1 MTAPLPEAAR
11 RVLDFWFD
19 TPGSAGWNTTRPA
32 WFIKSDEF
40 DAQIRHQFLADWQAA
55 QAAISGATDDWSA
68 TPEGACAR
76 VVLLDQF
83 PRNMFRNDPRSFAT
97 DAQALALAKRMV
109 ATGMDRALPTD
120 HHRMFCYMPFE
131 HSEVLEDQDEAVRL
145 MTQLREASGGKVDVV
160 EWADKHRVIIARY
173 GRFPHRNA
181 VLGRQS
187 TEQELAFLRQ
197 PGSSF

>member
-1 MTAPLPEAAR
+1 MTDQLPEGALR
-11 RVLDFWFD
+11 LVDFWFGQ
-19 TPGSAGWNTTRPA
+19 PGSAAWNTERPQ
-32 WFIKSDEF
+32 WFTKSDAF
-40 DAQIRHQFLADWQAA
+40 DAQIRTNFLSDWQVACD
-55 QAAISGATDDWSA
+55 GAPDDWSV

-83 PRNMFRNDPRSFAT
+83 PRNMFRNDPRSFGS
-97 DAQALALAKRMV
+97 DAQALPLARRIV
-109 ATGMDRALPTD
+109 ATGMDRKLPTD
-120 HHRMFCYMPFE
+120 YHRMFCYMPFE
-131 HSEVLEDQDEAVRL
+131 HSEALEDQDEAVRL
-145 MTQLREASGGKVDVV
+145 MTQLRESSGGVVDVV
-160 EWADKHRVIIARY
+160 EWAEKHRAIITRF

>member
-19 TPGSAGWNTTRPA
+19 TPGSAGWNTARRP
-32 WFIKSDEF
+32 WFTKSDEY
-40 DAQIRHQFLADWQAA
+40 DAEIRRQFLADWQAA
-55 QAAISGATDDWSA
+55 HEGATDDWSV

-97 DAQALALAKRMV
+97 DAQALALAKRIV
-109 ATGMDRALPTD
+109 ATGRDRALPTD

-131 HSEVLEDQDEAVRL
+131 HSEALEDQDEAVRL
-145 MTQLREASGGKVDVV
+145 MTQLRDASGGKVDVV
-160 EWADKHRVIIARY
+160 EWAEKHRVIIARY

-187 TEQELAFLRQ
+187 TPQELALLRQ